1 MKILIDA
8 RFYGLKYAGLGRYT
22 KNLIDELIKLDDKNK
37 YTLLLRKK
45 YYKSLKLPANWK
57 KVKADFGH
65 YTLSEQIKLPKLLNK
80 QDVDLVHFPH
90 LNIPIFW
97 QGDFV
102 VTLHD
107 MTMHKRGRDATTLSL
122 LKYLAKGSIYRYVF
136 RTAVNK
142 SIQIIVPSNSV
153 KKDIVNHYQ
162 ISKDKIRVIYEGF
175 DFKITDSISGSN
187 ISKVLKKYQLINKKY
202 LLYVG
207 NTYPHKNLDRAI
219 EAVSGV
225 NKKGHELYFL
235 IASSRNIFTD
245 RLRNAAEEYGVEKY
259 IKFSDFIPDNELGV
273 LLNNSL
279 AFIYPSLSEGF
290 GLQGIEALAS
300 GTLLLASNI
309 PTFKEIYKDNAQYFN
324 PYDFSSIVKT
334 IQDAISLSSQER
346 QRIINNGQR
355 FIKRYS
361 WAKMAK
367 QTLKIYEDCN
377 RLRSGK

>member
-8 RFYGLKYAGLGRYT
+8 RFYGFEYAGLGRYT
-22 KNLIDELIKLDDKNK
+22 KNLIDELVKYDDKNK
-37 YTLLLRKK
+37 YTLLLRGK
-45 YYKSLKLPANWK
+45 YYKSLKTPANWK

-97 QGDFV
+97 KGDFV

-107 MTMHKRGRDATTLSL
+107 MTMHKRGRDATTLSYP
-122 LKYLAKGSIYRYVF
+122 KYLAKGSIYRYVF
-136 RTAVNK
+136 RKAVNK

-153 KKDIVNHYQ
+153 KRDIVNYYQ
-162 ISKDKIRVIYEGF
+162 ISKDKIKVIYEGF
-175 DFKITDSISGSN
+175 DIKITDSISGSN

-207 NTYPHKNLDRAI
+207 NAYPHKNLIRAI
-219 EAVSGV
+219 EAVFGV
-225 NKKGHELYFL
+225 NKKGYKLHFL
-235 IASSRNIFTD
+235 IASSRSIFRN
-245 RLRNAAEEYGVEKY
+245 RLRKAAEEYEVEKY

-279 AFIYPSLSEGF
+279 AFVYPSLSEGF
-290 GLQGIEALAS
+290 GLQGIEAMAS

-309 PTFKEIYKDNAQYFN
+309 SVFKEIYKDNALYFN
-324 PYDFSSIVKT
+324 PYDFSSIAKVMEE
-334 IQDAISLSSQER
+334 AIEISSDKREQMIKR
-346 QRIINNGQR
+346 GQR

-361 WAKMAK
+361 WSKMAK

-377 RLRSGK
+377 RLRQGK

>member
-8 RFYGLKYAGLGRYT
+8 RFYGLEYAGLGRYT

-57 KVKADFGH
+57 KVKVDFGH
-65 YTLSEQIKLPKLLNK
+65 YTVAEQIKLPKILNK

-97 QGDFV
+97 KGDFI

-107 MTMHKRGRDATTLSL
+107 MTMHKRGRSATTLSYP
-122 LKYLAKGSIYRYVF
+122 KYLAKGSIYRHVF
-136 RTAVNK
+136 GKAVNK

-153 KKDIVNHYQ
+153 KKDIVNYYQ
-162 ISKDKIRVIYEGF
+162 INKDKIKVIYESF
-175 DFKITDSISGSN
+175 DNKIADSISGSN
-187 ISKVLKKYQLINKKY
+187 FSKVLKKHQLKNKKY

-207 NTYPHKNLDRAI
+207 NTYPHKNLTRAI
-219 EAVSGV
+219 EAVSRV
-225 NKKGHELYFL
+225 NKKGYELYFL
-235 IASSRNIFTD
+235 IATSRNIFAN
-245 RLRNAAEEYGVEKY
+245 RLKKAAEEYGGKKY
-259 IKFSDFIPDNELGV
+259 IKFLDFIPDNELGV

-290 GLQGIEALAS
+290 GLQGIEAMAS

-309 PTFKEIYKDNAQYFN
+309 FTFKEIYKDNAQYFN
-324 PYDFSSIVKT
+324 PYDFSSIVKA
-334 IQDAISLSSQER
+334 IEDVISLSDQER
-346 QRIINNGQR
+346 HRIIEKGKG

-367 QTLKIYEDCN
+367 QTLNIYEDCN